1 MAGIQRCQ
9 TKWAQLKVLIV
20 NSTDITGGAAIAA
33 YRLHTALMAQ
43 GIDSQMLVQNKS
55 SDDYTVI
62 GPVSK
67 LQRGIGLIRPTIEQ
81 YPLKTYKNRSK
92 TLFSI
97 SWLPFSG
104 IVDKINEVNP
114 DIVHLHWI
122 CGGMMR
128 IEELVKIKAP
138 IVWSLHDMW
147 AFTGGCHYDEFCS
160 SFQKDCVDCKVLGN
174 SNCHYS
180 KSGLNRKIH
189 TYEKIRNLNLIP
201 TSKWV
206 SMMANRSFAK
216 KYLKNILPN
225 PLVVSLFKKLPNDM
239 AKKYFN
245 IQKDKKVI
253 LFGASNPF
261 SDLRK
266 GFNELSEALSFLKIS
281 NVLLLIVGS
290 NKPKIIPI
298 KGFDVQY
305 IPFIKDEISL
315 PLIYNAAD
323 VTVVPSIQETFG
335 QMSSESLA
343 CGTPV
348 VGFDN
353 TGTADIIDHKIN
365 GYLAKLRDSK
375 DLSRGIEW
383 VLTNNNYDELCLNA
397 REKVVK
403 EFDSVVVAGKYIELY
418 ESILK

>member
-1 MAGIQRCQ
+1 
-9 TKWAQLKVLIV
+9 LKVLTV

-33 YRLHTALMAQ
+33 YRLHTALLVQ

-67 LQRGIGLIRPTIEQ
+67 LQRGIGLMRPTIEQ
-81 YPLKTYKNRSK
+81 YPLKIYKNRSR
-92 TLFSI
+92 TLYSI

-147 AFTGGCHYDEFCS
+147 PFTGGCHYDEFCS
-160 SFQKDCVDCKVLGN
+160 LFQKDCDDCKVLGN
-174 SNCHYS
+174 SNCYFS
-180 KSGLNRKIH
+180 KSGLKRKKI
-189 TYEKIRNLNLIP
+189 TYEKIRNLNLLP
-201 TSKWV
+201 TSKWI
-206 SMMANRSFAK
+206 SMMVNNSFAK
-216 KYLKNILPN
+216 KYVKNILPN
-225 PLVVSLFKKLPNDM
+225 PLDVSLFKKHPKHM

-245 IQKDKKVI
+245 IPKDKKVI

-261 SDLRK
+261 SDIRK
-266 GFNELSEALSFLKIS
+266 GFNELSEALSLLKIS
-281 NVLLLIVGS
+281 NVLLLIVGAH
-290 NKPKIIPI
+290 KQKILPI
-298 KGFDVQY
+298 KEFEVQH

-335 QMSSESLA
+335 LMSLESLA

-353 TGTADIIDHKIN
+353 TGAVDIIDHKIS
-365 GYLAKLRDSK
+365 GYIAKLGDSK
-375 DLSRGIEW
+375 DLCQGIEW
-383 VLTNNNYDELCLNA
+383 VLTNNNYKELSKKA

-403 EFDSVVVAGKYIELY
+403 QFDSVVVAKRYIELY
-418 ESILK
+418 REILNN